1 MSGRTSSAI
10 TDAGPGRGGYQM
22 MKNIKRAAET
32 VRKSAAVALSSLF
45 ILGSLAMPV
54 YANAEN
60 SADASGSATA
70 ENTQDPGTAGSADGS
85 GTENTVGSADT
96 GTSADGADT
105 ASASG
110 NGSTATTSGSG
121 NSASPAG
128 NTSTAS
134 SSGSDSTAAAS
145 GDSYGN
151 GMTDPPL
158 SSEEAAAST
167 GEASGSEGTS
177 LTPSGNMTLVDD
189 LDGGNREFLTVTT
202 KDGNYF
208 YLIIDKNDDG
218 TGNVYFLNKVDE
230 EDLLSLMDD
239 KTASK
244 VREDLDKQAEE
255 QEAAEASVTSSSAST
270 VTGSTVTGDET
281 KGTGRTDK
289 AEATADAEGQT
300 GAEKAVICG
309 GCAAIAG
316 VVIAAAVRK
325 RKKKGESRDQDDT
338 YDDEYEE
345 EYDFPE
351 EEEGPGDEND
361 EDGSEDQEEK

>member
-1 MSGRTSSAI
+1 
-10 TDAGPGRGGYQM
+10 M
-22 MKNIKRAAET
+22 MKTINRTAET

-60 SADASGSATA
+60 STDVSESVTA
-70 ENTQDPGTAGSADGS
+70 ENTTDPGTAGTTENS

-96 GTSADGADT
+96 GTSAGGADT
-105 ASASG
+105 AASASG
-110 NGSTATTSGSG
+110 NGSAETTPGSGGSSESSGNG
-121 NSASPAG
+121 NSASPSG
-128 NTSTAS
+128 N
-134 SSGSDSTAAAS
+134 DSTAAAS

-158 SSEEAAAST
+158 TSKEAANST
-167 GEASGSEGTS
+167 GETSGSAGSS
-177 LTPSGNMTLVDD
+177 LTPSGNMNLVDD

-208 YLIIDKNDDG
+208 YLIIDRNDDG

-244 VREDLDKQAEE
+244 VREDLKKQSEE
-255 QEAAEASVTSSSAST
+255 QEVAEASVTSSSSSDVA
-270 VTGSTVTGDET
+270 GGET
-281 KGTGRTDK
+281 DKTGRTAK
-289 AEATADAEGQT
+289 TAKTGTEADAQRQT
-300 GAEKAVICG
+300 GAEKAVIYG

-325 RKKKGESRDQDDT
+325 RKKKGESRDQDDS

-361 EDGSEDQEEK
+361 EDGS

>member
-1 MSGRTSSAI
+1 
-10 TDAGPGRGGYQM
+10 
-22 MKNIKRAAET
+22 MKTINRAAET
-32 VRKSAAVALSSLF
+32 VRKSAVVALSSAF
-45 ILGSLAMPV
+45 ILGSLTMPV
-54 YANAEN
+54 YANTGEGTE
-60 SADASGSATA
+60 SSGTV
-70 ENTQDPGTAGSADGS
+70 TAGDAAGETGS
-85 GTENTVGSADT
+85 SNVSSTENTAASIDTVTSAGEPDAVSSDT
-96 GTSADGADT
+96 G
-105 ASASG
+105 
-110 NGSTATTSGSG
+110 NE
-121 NSASPAG
+121 
-128 NTSTAS
+128 
-134 SSGSDSTAAAS
+134 STAASSEDAGSTSSS

-158 SSEEAAAST
+158 SSEEAANST
-167 GEASGSEGTS
+167 GGASGS

-244 VREDLDKQAEE
+244 VREDLEKQSEE
-255 QEAAEASVTSSSAST
+255 QEAVEASVTSSSAST
-270 VTGSTVTGDET
+270 VAGGET
-281 KGTGRTDK
+281 NETAGKTDK
-289 AEATADAEGQT
+289 TETAAKGQT